1 MKIEKKKV
9 VKNSKLSRFTKS
21 AVAAALGIA
30 ASFGTTACD
39 DSVSATGG
47 DHPKQP
53 PETEPTC
60 GQAAC
65 GEQYSSSSYTDIS
78 SSGEHLSSEAIEAL
92 SSAKLPKSS
101 SSIISAG
108 IPHTYSSSSVK
119 QPSSSTAFPP
129 PESGSP
135 MADSESSMSSER
147 LSSSS
152 YEPPPEAGI
161 LPPYEESS
169 SSETLSS
176 SSIVEPEP
184 LAGDPIIQE
193 SSSSES
199 TPDAQSSSSDI
210 KVPVPQI
217 TPVIDT
223 LNPRIH
229 LCEDPNN
236 PGCLIES
243 MVTTFEQDDIQ
254 A

>member
-39 DSVSATGG
+39 DSVSAIGG
-47 DHPKQP
+47 DNKAQEPQ
-53 PETEPTC
+53 PTC

-78 SSGEHLSSEAIEAL
+78 SSGEHLSSDAIEAL
-92 SSAKLPKSS
+92 SSASQPRSS
-101 SSIISAG
+101 SSIEPLSGTPMI
-108 IPHTYSSSSVK
+108 ISSSSVEK
-119 QPSSSTAFPP
+119 PSSS
-129 PESGSP
+129 
-135 MADSESSMSSER
+135 SM
-147 LSSSS
+147 
-152 YEPPPEAGI
+152 EPPPEAGI

-184 LAGDPIIQE
+184 LAGDPIITE

-223 LNPRIH
+223 LTPRIH

-243 MVTTFEQDDIQ
+243 MVTTFEQSDIQ
-254 A
+254 V

>member
-9 VKNSKLSRFTKS
+9 VKSSKLSHFTKTT
-21 AVAAALGIA
+21 VAAALGIA

-39 DSVSATGG
+39 DSISAIG
-47 DHPKQP
+47 DDNKKQEP
-53 PETEPTC
+53 EPTC
-60 GQAAC
+60 GETAC
-65 GEQYSSSSYTDIS
+65 GEQHSSSSYTDIS

-92 SSAKLPKSS
+92 SSAM
-101 SSIISAG
+101 
-108 IPHTYSSSSVK
+108 
-119 QPSSSTAFPP
+119 QPLSSSSTAFPP

-135 MADSESSMSSER
+135 MVMSSER

-152 YEPPPEAGI
+152 VEKPSSSSYEPIIEAGI

-199 TPDAQSSSSDI
+199 TPDAQSSSSSDIDI
-210 KVPVPQI
+210 KPAP
-217 TPVIDT
+217 IDT
-223 LNPRIH
+223 IDLNPQVY
-229 LCEDPNN
+229 LCPD
-236 PGCLIES
+236 GTTSCLMVS
-243 MVTTFEQDDIQ
+243 MVTTFEHDDIQ

>member
-53 PETEPTC
+53 PETEQTC

-78 SSGEHLSSEAIEAL
+78 SSGERLSSEALEAL
-92 SSAKLPKSS
+92 SSAKQPLSS
-101 SSIISAG
+101 SSM
-108 IPHTYSSSSVK
+108 V
-119 QPSSSTAFPP
+119 FPP

-169 SSETLSS
+169 SSEALSS

-184 LAGDPIIQE
+184 LAGDPIVTE

-199 TPDAQSSSSDI
+199 MPGIQSSSSDI
-210 KVPVPQI
+210 KVPDPRI

-243 MVTTFEQDDIQ
+243 MVTTFEQSDIQ
-254 A
+254 V

>member
-39 DSVSATGG
+39 DSMSATSG

-60 GQAAC
+60 GQTAC

-92 SSAKLPKSS
+92 SSAMQPLSS
-101 SSIISAG
+101 SSMV
-108 IPHTYSSSSVK
+108 Y
-119 QPSSSTAFPP
+119 PP

-169 SSETLSS
+169 SSEMLSS

-199 TPDAQSSSSDI
+199 TPGIQSSSSDI

-243 MVTTFEQDDIQ
+243 MVTTFEQSDIQ
-254 A
+254 V

>member
-60 GQAAC
+60 GEVAC

-78 SSGEHLSSEAIEAL
+78 SSGERLSSEAIEAL
-92 SSAKLPKSS
+92 SSAMLPLSS

-119 QPSSSTAFPP
+119 QPSSS
-129 PESGSP
+129 
-135 MADSESSMSSER
+135 
-147 LSSSS
+147 S

-169 SSETLSS
+169 SSET
-176 SSIVEPEP
+176 P
-184 LAGDPIIQE
+184 
-193 SSSSES
+193 SSSSE
-199 TPDAQSSSSDI
+199 AKSSSS
-210 KVPVPQI
+210 KTEVPDPRI
-217 TPVIDT
+217 IPVIDT
-223 LNPRIH
+223 LSPRIH
-229 LCEDPNN
+229 LCEDPNDSR
-236 PGCLIES
+236 CLIES
-243 MVTTFEQDDIQ
+243 MVTTFGQDDIQ

>member
-9 VKNSKLSRFTKS
+9 IKSSKLNHFAKS

-39 DSVSATGG
+39 DSVSAIGG
-47 DHPKQP
+47 DNPKQP
-53 PETEPTC
+53 ETNPTC

-65 GEQYSSSSYTDIS
+65 GEQHSSSSYTDIS

-92 SSAKLPKSS
+92 SSASQPRSS
-101 SSIISAG
+101 SSIEPLSG
-108 IPHTYSSSSVK
+108 IPMIISSSSVEK
-119 QPSSSTAFPP
+119 PSSS
-129 PESGSP
+129 
-135 MADSESSMSSER
+135 SMEQ
-147 LSSSS
+147 
-152 YEPPPEAGI
+152 PPEAGI

-169 SSETLSS
+169 SSEALSS
-176 SSIVEPEP
+176 SSMEILEP

-243 MVTTFEQDDIQ
+243 MVTTFEQSDIQ
-254 A
+254 V

>member
-9 VKNSKLSRFTKS
+9 VKSSKLSHFTKTT
-21 AVAAALGIA
+21 VAAALGIA

-39 DSVSATGG
+39 DSMSATSG

-53 PETEPTC
+53 ETNPTC

-65 GEQYSSSSYTDIS
+65 GEQHSSSSYTDIS

-92 SSAKLPKSS
+92 SSAMQPLSS
-101 SSIISAG
+101 SSMV
-108 IPHTYSSSSVK
+108 Y
-119 QPSSSTAFPP
+119 PP

-135 MADSESSMSSER
+135 MVMSSER
-147 LSSSS
+147 LSSSSVEKPSSSS

-169 SSETLSS
+169 SSET
-176 SSIVEPEP
+176 P
-184 LAGDPIIQE
+184 
-193 SSSSES
+193 SSSSEEK
-199 TPDAQSSSSDI
+199 SSSSEADI
-210 KVPVPQI
+210 PDPRI
-217 TPVIDT
+217 IPVIDT

-243 MVTTFEQDDIQ
+243 MVTTFEQSDIQ
-254 A
+254 V

>member
-9 VKNSKLSRFTKS
+9 VKSSKLSHFTKS

-39 DSVSATGG
+39 DSMSATSG

-53 PETEPTC
+53 ETNPTC

-65 GEQYSSSSYTDIS
+65 GEQHSSSSYTDIS

-92 SSAKLPKSS
+92 SSAK
-101 SSIISAG
+101 
-108 IPHTYSSSSVK
+108 
-119 QPSSSTAFPP
+119 QPLSSSSTAFPP

-152 YEPPPEAGI
+152 YEPMIEAGI
-161 LPPYEESS
+161 LPPYEDNPDVNSSSDMAPVSSANVPSS
-169 SSETLSS
+169 SSEVTEQS
-176 SSIVEPEP
+176 
-184 LAGDPIIQE
+184 
-193 SSSSES
+193 
-199 TPDAQSSSSDI
+199 SSSSDI
-210 KVPVPQI
+210 ELKKIEPVP
-217 TPVIDT
+217 IDT
-223 LNPRIH
+223 IDLNPRVY
-229 LCEDPNN
+229 LCPD
-236 PGCLIES
+236 GTTSCLMVS
-243 MVTTFEQDDIQ
+243 MVTTFEHDDIQ

>member
-9 VKNSKLSRFTKS
+9 VKSSKLSKFTKS

-30 ASFGTTACD
+30 ASIGTTACD
-39 DSVSATGG
+39 DSISAIG
-47 DHPKQP
+47 DDNKKQEP
-53 PETEPTC
+53 EPTC
-60 GQAAC
+60 GETAC
-65 GEQYSSSSYTDIS
+65 GEQNSSSSYADIS

-92 SSAKLPKSS
+92 SSAKQPKSS

-119 QPSSSTAFPP
+119 QP
-129 PESGSP
+129 
-135 MADSESSMSSER
+135 
-147 LSSSS
+147 SSSS

-184 LAGDPIIQE
+184 LAGDPIITE

-199 TPDAQSSSSDI
+199 TPGIQSSSSDI

-229 LCEDPNN
+229 LCPD
-236 PGCLIES
+236 GTGSCLIYS

>member
-9 VKNSKLSRFTKS
+9 VKNSKLSHFTKTT
-21 AVAAALGIA
+21 VAAALGIA
-30 ASFGTTACD
+30 ASIGATACD
-39 DSVSATGG
+39 DSVSANSG
-47 DHPKQP
+47 DHPKQQ
-53 PETEPTC
+53 PENEPTC

-65 GEQYSSSSYTDIS
+65 GEQYGSSSYTDIS

-92 SSAKLPKSS
+92 SSAMQPLSS
-101 SSIISAG
+101 SSMV
-108 IPHTYSSSSVK
+108 Y
-119 QPSSSTAFPP
+119 PP

-135 MADSESSMSSER
+135 MVMSSER
-147 LSSSS
+147 LSSSSVEKPSSSS

-176 SSIVEPEP
+176 SSIEEPEP
-184 LAGDPIIQE
+184 LAGDPIITE

-199 TPDAQSSSSDI
+199 TPSTQSSSSKTAI
-210 KVPVPQI
+210 PATQT
-217 TPVIDT
+217 TPAIDT

-229 LCEDPNN
+229 ICDD
-236 PGCLIES
+236 GSCMIFS

>member
-9 VKNSKLSRFTKS
+9 VKSSKLSHFTKTT
-21 AVAAALGIA
+21 VAAALGIA

-39 DSVSATGG
+39 DSMSATSG

-53 PETEPTC
+53 ETSPTC

-78 SSGEHLSSEAIEAL
+78 SSGERLSSEAIEAL
-92 SSAKLPKSS
+92 SSAKQPLSS
-101 SSIISAG
+101 SS
-108 IPHTYSSSSVK
+108 TLL
-119 QPSSSTAFPP
+119 PP

-135 MADSESSMSSER
+135 MVMSSER

-152 YEPPPEAGI
+152 VEKPSSSSYEPIIEAGI

-199 TPDAQSSSSDI
+199 TPEAQSSSSSDIDI
-210 KVPVPQI
+210 KPAP
-217 TPVIDT
+217 IDT
-223 LNPRIH
+223 IDHNPRVY
-229 LCEDPNN
+229 LCPD
-236 PGCLIES
+236 GTTSCLMVS
-243 MVTTFEQDDIQ
+243 MVTTFEHDDIQ

>member
-78 SSGEHLSSEAIEAL
+78 SSGERLSSEALEAL
-92 SSAKLPKSS
+92 SSAK
-101 SSIISAG
+101 
-108 IPHTYSSSSVK
+108 
-119 QPSSSTAFPP
+119 QPLSSSSTAFPP

-135 MADSESSMSSER
+135 MMMSSER
-147 LSSSS
+147 LSSSSVEKPSSSS

-169 SSETLSS
+169 SSET
-176 SSIVEPEP
+176 P
-184 LAGDPIIQE
+184 
-193 SSSSES
+193 SSSSETRS
-199 TPDAQSSSSDI
+199 SSSSDI
-210 KVPVPQI
+210 DVKIIDPVP
-217 TPVIDT
+217 IDT
-223 LNPRIH
+223 NYNPRIH
-229 LCEDPNN
+229 LCPD
-236 PGCLIES
+236 GTGSCLIYS

>member
-9 VKNSKLSRFTKS
+9 VKRSKLSHLAKS

-30 ASFGTTACD
+30 ASIGTTACD
-39 DSVSATGG
+39 DSMSATSE

-53 PETEPTC
+53 ETNPTC

-65 GEQYSSSSYTDIS
+65 GEQHSSSSYTDIS
-78 SSGEHLSSEAIEAL
+78 SSGELLSSEAIEAL
-92 SSAKLPKSS
+92 SSAKQPKSS

-119 QPSSSTAFPP
+119 QPSSS
-129 PESGSP
+129 
-135 MADSESSMSSER
+135 
-147 LSSSS
+147 S
-152 YEPPPEAGI
+152 YEPPLQAGI

-199 TPDAQSSSSDI
+199 TPDAQSSSSSDIDI
-210 KVPVPQI
+210 KPAP
-217 TPVIDT
+217 IDT
-223 LNPRIH
+223 IDHNPRVY
-229 LCEDPNN
+229 LCPD
-236 PGCLIES
+236 GTTSCLMVS
-243 MVTTFEQDDIQ
+243 MVTTFEHDDVQ

>member
-9 VKNSKLSRFTKS
+9 VKSSKLSHFTKS

-30 ASFGTTACD
+30 ASFSATACD
-39 DSVSATGG
+39 DGMSATSG
-47 DHPKQP
+47 DNKAQEPQ
-53 PETEPTC
+53 PTC
-60 GQAAC
+60 GEVAC
-65 GEQYSSSSYTDIS
+65 GEQFSSSSYTDIS
-78 SSGEHLSSEAIEAL
+78 SSGEHLSSEALEAL
-92 SSAKLPKSS
+92 SSASQPRSS
-101 SSIISAG
+101 SSIEPLSGTPMI
-108 IPHTYSSSSVK
+108 ISSSSVEK
-119 QPSSSTAFPP
+119 PSSS
-129 PESGSP
+129 
-135 MADSESSMSSER
+135 SMEQ
-147 LSSSS
+147 
-152 YEPPPEAGI
+152 PPEAGI

-169 SSETLSS
+169 SSVAPSS
-176 SSIVEPEP
+176 SSMEILEP

-199 TPDAQSSSSDI
+199 TPGIQSSSSDI

-243 MVTTFEQDDIQ
+243 MVTTFEQSDIQ
-254 A
+254 V

>member
-39 DSVSATGG
+39 DSISATGSANKTQE
-47 DHPKQP
+47 P
-53 PETEPTC
+53 EPTC
-60 GQAAC
+60 GEVAC
-65 GEQYSSSSYTDIS
+65 GEQFSSSSYTDIS
-78 SSGEHLSSEAIEAL
+78 SSGERLSSEAIEAL
-92 SSAKLPKSS
+92 SSAKQPLSS
-101 SSIISAG
+101 SSM
-108 IPHTYSSSSVK
+108 V
-119 QPSSSTAFPP
+119 FPP

-135 MADSESSMSSER
+135 MVM
-147 LSSSS
+147 SSSS
-152 YEPPPEAGI
+152 VEKPSSSSMEQPPEAGI

-169 SSETLSS
+169 SSVAPSS
-176 SSIVEPEP
+176 SSMEILEP
-184 LAGDPIIQE
+184 LAGDPIVTE

-199 TPDAQSSSSDI
+199 TPGIQSSSSDI

-229 LCEDPNN
+229 LCEDPND
-236 PGCLIES
+236 PRCLIES

>member
-21 AVAAALGIA
+21 AVAAALGIV
-30 ASFGTTACD
+30 ASIGATACD

-60 GQAAC
+60 GEVAC
-65 GEQYSSSSYTDIS
+65 GEQFSSSSYTDIS
-78 SSGEHLSSEAIEAL
+78 SSGERLSSEAIEAL
-92 SSAKLPKSS
+92 SSAKQPL
-101 SSIISAG
+101 
-108 IPHTYSSSSVK
+108 SSSSVAPLISSGVPLISS
-119 QPSSSTAFPP
+119 PSSS
-129 PESGSP
+129 
-135 MADSESSMSSER
+135 DSHSSSSVEKP
-147 LSSSS
+147 SSSS

-169 SSETLSS
+169 SSVAPSS

-229 LCEDPNN
+229 LCPD
-236 PGCLIES
+236 GTGSCLIYS

>member
-30 ASFGTTACD
+30 ASFGTIACD

-78 SSGEHLSSEAIEAL
+78 SSGERLSSEALEAL
-92 SSAKLPKSS
+92 SSAKQPLSS
-101 SSIISAG
+101 SSM
-108 IPHTYSSSSVK
+108 V
-119 QPSSSTAFPP
+119 FPP

-152 YEPPPEAGI
+152 YEPMIEAGI

-169 SSETLSS
+169 SSET
-176 SSIVEPEP
+176 P
-184 LAGDPIIQE
+184 
-193 SSSSES
+193 SSSSE
-199 TPDAQSSSSDI
+199 ARSSSS
-210 KVPVPQI
+210 KTEVPDPRI

-223 LNPRIH
+223 LSPRIH
-229 LCEDPNN
+229 LCEDPNK

-243 MVTTFEQDDIQ
+243 MVTTFEQSDIQ
-254 A
+254 V

>member
-78 SSGEHLSSEAIEAL
+78 SSGERLSSEAIEAL
-92 SSAKLPKSS
+92 SSAMQPLSS
-101 SSIISAG
+101 SSM
-108 IPHTYSSSSVK
+108 V
-119 QPSSSTAFPP
+119 FPP

-135 MADSESSMSSER
+135 MMMSSER
-147 LSSSS
+147 LSSSSVEKPSSSS

-169 SSETLSS
+169 SSET
-176 SSIVEPEP
+176 P
-184 LAGDPIIQE
+184 
-193 SSSSES
+193 SSSSE
-199 TPDAQSSSSDI
+199 TRSSSS
-210 KVPVPQI
+210 KTEVPDPRI
-217 TPVIDT
+217 IPVIDT
-223 LNPRIH
+223 LSPRIH
-229 LCEDPNN
+229 LCEDPND
-236 PGCLIES
+236 PRCLIES

>member
-9 VKNSKLSRFTKS
+9 VKSSKLSHFTQS

-30 ASFGTTACD
+30 ASIGATACD
-39 DSVSATGG
+39 DSVSANSG
-47 DHPKQP
+47 DHPKQQ
-53 PETEPTC
+53 PENEPTC

-92 SSAKLPKSS
+92 SSAMQPLSS
-101 SSIISAG
+101 SMV
-108 IPHTYSSSSVK
+108 Y
-119 QPSSSTAFPP
+119 PP

-135 MADSESSMSSER
+135 MVMSSER
-147 LSSSS
+147 LSSSSVEKPSSSS

-161 LPPYEESS
+161 LPPYEDSS

-176 SSIVEPEP
+176 SSEEK
-184 LAGDPIIQE
+184 
-193 SSSSES
+193 SSSSKTAIPATQT
-199 TPDAQSSSSDI
+199 TPA
-210 KVPVPQI
+210 
-217 TPVIDT
+217 IDT

-229 LCEDPNN
+229 ICDD
-236 PGCLIES
+236 GSCMIFS

>member
-21 AVAAALGIA
+21 AVAAALGIV

-39 DSVSATGG
+39 DSISATGG

-60 GQAAC
+60 GEVAC
-65 GEQYSSSSYTDIS
+65 GEQLSSSSYTDIS

-92 SSAKLPKSS
+92 SSARQPLSS
-101 SSIISAG
+101 SSM
-108 IPHTYSSSSVK
+108 V
-119 QPSSSTAFPP
+119 FPP

-135 MADSESSMSSER
+135 MMMSSESHSSSSVEKP
-147 LSSSS
+147 SSSS

-169 SSETLSS
+169 SSVAPSS
-176 SSIVEPEP
+176 SSMEILEP
-184 LAGDPIIQE
+184 LAGDPIVTE

-199 TPDAQSSSSDI
+199 TPSTQSSSSKTAI
-210 KVPVPQI
+210 PATQT

-243 MVTTFEQDDIQ
+243 MVTTFEQSDIQ
-254 A
+254 V

>member
-30 ASFGTTACD
+30 ASIGTTACD

-92 SSAKLPKSS
+92 SSAMQPLSS
-101 SSIISAG
+101 SSMV
-108 IPHTYSSSSVK
+108 Y
-119 QPSSSTAFPP
+119 PP

-135 MADSESSMSSER
+135 MADSESSMYSER

-169 SSETLSS
+169 SSEMLSS

-199 TPDAQSSSSDI
+199 TPGIQSSSSKTAI
-210 KVPVPQI
+210 PATQT

-243 MVTTFEQDDIQ
+243 MVTTFEQSDIQ
-254 A
+254 V